1 MKSNRYE
8 TRKAVRRLQ
17 INEIDKILF
26 AVSEATGISEEAIKN
41 KERKQF
47 LSDARHLFCY
57 MTWKLTDLPLQV
69 IGEKINRNHSSV
81 IHSRDVADVLKDTDK
96 SFGHKLEEATRIYMS
111 S

>member
-1 MKSNRYE
+1 MKSDRYE
-8 TRKAVRRLQ
+8 TRKARRREHLD
-17 INEIDKILF
+17 EIDKILF
-26 AVSEATGISEEAIKN
+26 AVSEATGVSKEALQN

-57 MTWKLTDLPLQV
+57 MTWKLTSLPLQV

-81 IHSRDVADVLKDTDK
+81 IHSRNLADVLKETDK
-96 SFGHKLEEATRIYMS
+96 TFGRQLEEATRIYMS